1 MSPKNKLLTIAL
13 AVILTSLLIAG
24 CASAPPANSPS
35 VETTQTGGPSQSA
48 TEESTLPPIPT
59 MASVQIPTSMVL
71 IEHPEQASTTAA
83 EPASGATQPPPT
95 AAPQAGCTAPAG
107 LTPEETEGPYFK
119 AGSPETTTLYQTG
132 LPGTKLVLTGYVLTP
147 DCQPVAKAL
156 VDFWQADGNGQYD
169 NNGYTLRGHQ
179 YTDAAGRYQLVTV
192 VPGLYP
198 GRTEHIHVKV
208 QAPNGPVL
216 TTQLF
221 HPDVASNQ
229 SDSIFNEKLVM
240 SVQETA
246 GGVQAQFTFIVAP

>member
-1 MSPKNKLLTIAL
+1 MFALVVFLT
-13 AVILTSLLIAG
+13 AVLVAG
-24 CASAPPANSPS
+24 CAGASPAASPS
-35 VETTQTGGPSQSA
+35 PEPTQPGSSSQSA
-48 TEESTLPPIPT
+48 TEEATLPPIPT

-71 IEHPEQASTTAA
+71 IEHPEQATPTAVESA
-83 EPASGATQPPPT
+83 PSATQPVST
-95 AAPQAGCTAPAG
+95 AAPQAGCTAPAA

-119 AGSPETTTLYQTG
+119 AGSPETANLYQAG
-132 LPGTKLVLTGYVLTP
+132 IPGTKLVLTGYVLTP

-208 QAPNGPVL
+208 QAPNGPVV

-221 HPDVASNQ
+221 FPGVQSNQ
-229 SDSIFNEKLVM
+229 TDSIFNASLVM
-240 SVQETA
+240 SIQENTDGLQ
-246 GGVQAQFTFIVAP
+246 GGFNFIVTP